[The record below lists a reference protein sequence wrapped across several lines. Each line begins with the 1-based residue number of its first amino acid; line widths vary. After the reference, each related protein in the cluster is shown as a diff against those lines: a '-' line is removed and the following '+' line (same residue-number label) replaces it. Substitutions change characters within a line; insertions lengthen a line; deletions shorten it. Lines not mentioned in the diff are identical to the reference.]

1 MASNYVFKDNTELIL
16 NALASATAEGAQK
29 MADTAV
35 ESVQYQILYGYKD
48 PHGEDGHTEIVDTG
62 ALFDSIKGDVKR
74 QSQNLYTII
83 VGTNQPYAVYVHNG
97 TRNSDGTIKLKARR
111 FITDGINKARGDM
124 EDILRAEMKNA

>member
-48 PHGEDGHTEIVDTG
+48 PHGKDGHTEIVDTG
-62 ALFDSIKGDVKR
+62 ALFDSIKGDVQR
-74 QSQNLYTII
+74 QSQNLYTIT
-83 VGTNQPYAVYVHNG
+83 VGTDRPYAVYVHNG
-97 TRNSDGTIKLKARR
+97 TRYLKARR
-111 FITDGINKARGDM
+111 FITDGINRARGDM
-124 EDILRAEMKNA
+124 EDILRDEMKNA

>member
-29 MADTAV
+29 MADCAV

-48 PHGEDGHTEIVDTG
+48 PHGKDGHTEIVDTG

-74 QSQNLYTII
+74 QSQNLYTIT
-83 VGTNQPYAVYVHNG
+83 VGTDRPYAVYVHNG
-97 TRNSDGTIKLKARR
+97 TRYLKARR
-111 FITDGINKARGDM
+111 FITDGINRARGDM
-124 EDILRAEMKNA
+124 EDILRDEMKNA

>member
-62 ALFDSIKGDVKR
+62 ALFDSIKGDVQR
-74 QSQNLYTII
+74 QSQNLYTIT
-83 VGTNQPYAVYVHNG
+83 VGTDRPYAVYVHNG
-97 TRNSDGTIKLKARR
+97 TRYLKARR

-124 EDILRAEMKNA
+124 EDILRNEMKNA

>member
-62 ALFDSIKGDVKR
+62 ALFDSIKGDVQR
-74 QSQNLYTII
+74 QSQNLYTIT
-83 VGTNQPYAVYVHNG
+83 VGTDRPYAVYVHNG
-97 TRNSDGTIKLKARR
+97 TRYLKARR
-111 FITDGINKARGDM
+111 FITDGINRARGDM
-124 EDILRAEMKNA
+124 EDILRDEMKNA

>member
-1 MASNYVFKDNTELIL
+1 MANNYVFKDNTELIL

-62 ALFDSIKGDVKR
+62 ALFDSIKGDVQR
-74 QSQNLYTII
+74 QSQNLYTIT
-83 VGTNQPYAVYVHNG
+83 VGTDRPYAVYVHNG
-97 TRNSDGTIKLKARR
+97 TRYLKARR
-111 FITDGINKARGDM
+111 FITDGINRARGDM
-124 EDILRAEMKNA
+124 EDILRDEMKNA

>member
-16 NALASATAEGAQK
+16 NALASATAEGAKK

-62 ALFDSIKGDVKR
+62 ALFDSIKGDVER
-74 QSQNLYTII
+74 QSQNLYTIT
-83 VGTNQPYAVYVHNG
+83 VGTDRKYAVYVHNG
-97 TRNSDGTIKLKARR
+97 TRYLKARR
-111 FITDGINKARGDM
+111 FITDGINRARGDM
-124 EDILRAEMKNA
+124 EDILRNEMKNA

>member
-1 MASNYVFKDNTELIL
+1 MANNYVFKDNTELIL

-48 PHGEDGHTEIVDTG
+48 PHGKDGHTEIVDTG

-74 QSQNLYTII
+74 QSQNLYTIT
-83 VGTNQPYAVYVHNG
+83 VGTDRPYAVYVHNG
-97 TRNSDGTIKLKARR
+97 TRYLKARR
-111 FITDGINKARGDM
+111 FITDGINRARGDM
-124 EDILRAEMKNA
+124 EDILRDEMKNA

>member
-1 MASNYVFKDNTELIL
+1 MANNYVFKDNTELVL

-74 QSQNLYTII
+74 QSQNLYTIT
-83 VGTNQPYAVYVHNG
+83 VGTDRPYAVYVHNG
-97 TRNSDGTIKLKARR
+97 TRYLKARR
-111 FITDGINKARGDM
+111 FITDGINRARGDM
-124 EDILRAEMKNA
+124 EDILRDEMENA

>member
-74 QSQNLYTII
+74 QSQNLYTIT
-83 VGTNQPYAVYVHNG
+83 VGTDRPYAVYVHNG
-97 TRNSDGTIKLKARR
+97 TRYLKARR
-111 FITDGINKARGDM
+111 FITDGINRARGDM
-124 EDILRAEMKNA
+124 EDILRDEIKNA